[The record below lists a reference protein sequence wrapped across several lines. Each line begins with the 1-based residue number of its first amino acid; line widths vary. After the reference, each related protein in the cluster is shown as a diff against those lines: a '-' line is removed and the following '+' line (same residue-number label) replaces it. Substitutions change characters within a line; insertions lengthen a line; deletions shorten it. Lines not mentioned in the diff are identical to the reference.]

1 MRKPTSFVGVFERE
15 SPKRI
20 HKRKPDIAYDIC
32 YRYKGKL
39 VWEKV
44 GWLSEGYSPK
54 LASDIRSERLRSMRH
69 GQDLPQERP
78 KTLFK
83 AVSKKYIEWAK
94 TNKVKEGRDDRLMIE
109 RHLSPRFD
117 NHRLDTITSFD
128 LERMKS
134 EMLKADYA
142 PATVKHALVVVR
154 QIYNKAVAWKM
165 YQGENPVKGVKMP
178 KIANQRERFLSRE
191 ETETLLKA
199 LKVKSVQVHDMALL
213 SLHSGMRFG
222 EIAALRVHDI
232 DMVNGLITIRDS
244 KNKEPRKAYMTS
256 AVKDMFE
263 TRISKDA
270 KPNDLIFPD
279 EYGRQQTLISRTFP
293 RVVEALKLNE
303 GVKDRRQKVCFH
315 TLRHTFA
322 SWLAL
327 QGETIQTISE
337 LLGHKTLQMTMR
349 YSHLTPDH
357 RKAAV
362 NRLEAGLSMKDDG
375 KIEEQGA

>member
-1 MRKPTSFVGVFERE
+1 MRKKTSFTGVFERE
-15 SPKRI
+15 SSERV

-32 YRYKGKL
+32 YRHEGRL
-39 VWEKV
+39 IWEKV

-54 LASDIRSERLRSMRH
+54 LASDIRSERMRSKRH
-69 GQDLPQERP
+69 GLELPQDKP

-83 AVSKKYIEWAK
+83 AAAKKYIEWAK

-109 RHLSPRFD
+109 RHLAPRFE

-142 PATVKHALVVVR
+142 PATVKHALVVMR
-154 QIYNKAVAWKM
+154 QIYNKAIAWKV
-165 YQGENPVKGVKMP
+165 YRGENPVKSVKMP
-178 KIANQRERFLSRE
+178 KIANQRERFLSRDE
-191 ETETLLKA
+191 AEALLKA

-232 DMVNGLITIRDS
+232 DMVNGLITIRDP
-244 KNKEPRKAYMTS
+244 KNREPRKAYMTS
-256 AVKDMFE
+256 AVKAMFRD
-263 TRISKDA
+263 RITEAA

-279 EYGRQQTLISRTFP
+279 ENGKQQALISRTFP
-293 RVVEALKLNE
+293 RVVDALKLNE
-303 GVKDRRQKVCFH
+303 GIKDRRQQVCFH
-315 TLRHTFA
+315 TLRNTFA

-327 QGETIQTISE
+327 QGEQIQTISE
-337 LLGHKTLQMTMR
+337 LLGHKTLQMTIR

-362 NRLEAGLSMKDDG
+362 NRLEDSLNN
-375 KIEEQGA
+375 IHEEVHNGMER

>member
-1 MRKPTSFVGVFERE
+1 
-15 SPKRI
+15 
-20 HKRKPDIAYDIC
+20 
-32 YRYKGKL
+32 
-39 VWEKV
+39 
-44 GWLSEGYSPK
+44 
-54 LASDIRSERLRSMRH
+54 MRH

-83 AVSKKYIEWAK
+83 AAAKKYIEWAK

-154 QIYNKAVAWKM
+154 QIYNKAVAWKV
-165 YQGENPVKGVKMP
+165 YQGENPVKSVKMP
-178 KIANQRERFLSRE
+178 KVANQRERFLSKD
-191 ETETLLKA
+191 ETEALLKS
-199 LKVKSVQVHDMALL
+199 LKIKSVQVHDMALL

-222 EIAALRVHDI
+222 EIAALRIHDV
-232 DMVNGLITIRDS
+232 DMINGLITIRDP

-256 AVKDMFE
+256 TVKAMFKD
-263 TRISKDA
+263 RISKDA

-279 EYGRQQTLISRTFP
+279 ENGKQQELISRTFP

-303 GVKDRRQKVCFH
+303 GIKDRRQKVCFH

-362 NRLEAGLSMKDDG
+362 NRLECSLNHNY
-375 KIEEQGA
+375 EEANNGAER

>member
-32 YRYKGKL
+32 YRHKGKL

-44 GWLSEGYSPK
+44 GWVSEGYSPK

-178 KIANQRERFLSRE
+178 KIVNQRERFLSKGE
-191 ETETLLKA
+191 AETLLRA
-199 LKVKSVQVHDMALL
+199 LKIKSVQVHDMALL
-213 SLHSGMRFG
+213 CLHSGMRFG
-222 EIAALRVHDI
+222 EIAALRVHDV
-232 DMVNGLITIRDS
+232 DMKNDLITIADP
-244 KNKEPRKAYMTS
+244 KNDEPRKAFMTN
-256 AVKDMFE
+256 AVKAMFQE
-263 TRISKDA
+263 RIPDNA

-279 EYGRQQTLISRTFP
+279 ENGKQQELISRTFP
-293 RVVEALKLNE
+293 RVVKNLKFNE
-303 GVKDRRQKVCFH
+303 GIKDRRQKVCFH

-362 NRLEAGLSMKDDG
+362 NRLEERLSIKDEK